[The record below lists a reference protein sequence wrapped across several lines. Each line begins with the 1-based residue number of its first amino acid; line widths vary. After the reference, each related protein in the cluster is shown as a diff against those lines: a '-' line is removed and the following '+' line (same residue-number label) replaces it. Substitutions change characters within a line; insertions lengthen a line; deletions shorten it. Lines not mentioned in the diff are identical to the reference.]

1 MSATLD
7 CYCAPCSSTA
17 APVNTPGTNGQN
29 AYSLV
34 TADFTVPAVNA
45 TVTVSVDTTQWMVK
59 GQGVVIGQPTGVV
72 LANPGPASFSVS
84 SIVSS
89 TSVTLTY
96 LGNPGDVAAAAVI
109 SQGAKVTPGN
119 SGTTYQKGTATLV
132 GGTVTVSNVRL
143 TTSSIIQ
150 VTRNTPGTALN
161 AICCRSA
168 DRNVGAG
175 SFVIR
180 AESAVGVLGTETSTV
195 DYLIIG

>member
-1 MSATLD
+1 MASIVD
-7 CYCAPCSSTA
+7 CYCAPCTSTT
-17 APVNTPGTNGQN
+17 APVQVPGVNGAN
-29 AYSLV
+29 AYSLT

-45 TVTVSVDTTQWMVK
+45 TVTVSVDSTQWMVK
-59 GQGVVIGQPTGVV
+59 GQSIVIGQPTGVA

-84 SIVSS
+84 SITNS
-89 TSVTLTY
+89 TTVVLTF
-96 LGNPGDVAAAAVI
+96 LGNPGDVAAGATI
-109 SQGAKVTPGN
+109 SQGAQVTPGN
-119 SGTTYQKGTATLV
+119 SGTTFQKGTATLV

-161 AICCRSA
+161 SICCRSA

-195 DYLIIG
+195 DWLIVG